1 VDIEHGRRK
10 AISPTRLDRLKK
22 IPLRLLMF
30 LEKRSLES
38 RRFERHSRRTRCSRN
53 GLIQARRNWIMWF
66 IGLDWADEH
75 HDICVI
81 TDVGK
86 QIGSLRIALKDLKT

>member
-1 VDIEHGRRK
+1 
-10 AISPTRLDRLKK
+10 
-22 IPLRLLMF
+22 
-30 LEKRSLES
+30 
-38 RRFERHSRRTRCSRN
+38 
-53 GLIQARRNWIMWF
+53 MWF

-86 QIGSLRIALKDLKT
+86 QIGSLRIAHSPQGFQDLKDFLYSITGPDNKEEVACIVLHQSRPLD